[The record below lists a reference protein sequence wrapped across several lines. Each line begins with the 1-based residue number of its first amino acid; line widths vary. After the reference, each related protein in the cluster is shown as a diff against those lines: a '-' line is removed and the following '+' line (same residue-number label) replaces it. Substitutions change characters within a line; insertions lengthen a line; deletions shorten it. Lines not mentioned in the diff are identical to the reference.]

1 MIKVELLAPAGNM
14 MCLKAAIEAGC
25 DAVYL
30 AGNLYGARSFAGN
43 FNNEELV
50 EAINMAH
57 LYGVKVYI
65 AANTLIYEREV
76 NTFLDYIRFIHK
88 IGADAVIVQDLG
100 MMDLIRK
107 KFPNLEIHASTQ
119 MHIHN
124 YEGALLA
131 QKLGIKRIV
140 IARETPI
147 DVIEKIKR
155 ELNIEVEV
163 FIHGALCVSYSGQC
177 LMSSLIGNRSGNRG
191 TCSQCCRKAYDLY
204 DENSNKLSNDKY
216 LLSTKDLCT
225 LENIDKLIEIGVNS
239 LKIEGRMKRPEYV
252 YLVTKIY
259 RKVID
264 SYYETGKL
272 NISKEDIIELEKI
285 FNRSF
290 TKGFIF
296 GEENDNYV
304 YQKRPNHKG
313 ILVGSVLSKIN
324 NDLKIKL
331 THDINL
337 HDALRILDD
346 KEDKGIV
353 INKMFIEKKEVLS
366 AKKGDIITIKYDKFV
381 EKNSKV
387 LLTTDYNQI
396 RKINNSL
403 SNLKRKVLI
412 DIYFEAKE
420 NEKAFIKASDGVNE
434 VSLYSSFIVEEAR
447 NVPISKEN
455 IIKQLTKTGNTV
467 YKVGN
472 TRINIGN
479 IFLSIKD
486 INELRRNVLEKL
498 NQKRL
503 YKKDFIEND
512 YYIELPNF
520 SEEKYNAV
528 LLNVE
533 DDYFKYKD
541 KYDLIYTENQALLKY
556 NNVIYK
562 MPRVINR
569 YSCYDKRV
577 LIGELGSIIK
587 YKEFDTDFSFNV
599 VNSYSLAFLHNM
611 GAKCVTLSYELN
623 ELQIEN
629 IIESYNKRYGKHPN
643 TSVIVSSYPEAM
655 ICKFDL
661 NKMFGVNK
669 SFLVDEFNNKYKIES
684 KSDFMRIYNYQKKE
698 YLNHE
703 ELYKIGV
710 NVLRVNI

>member
-1 MIKVELLAPAGNM
+1 MKKVELLSPVGNLD
-14 MCLKAAIEAGC
+14 CLKAAIEAGC

-30 AGNLYGARSFAGN
+30 SGKVFGARSFAGN
-43 FNNEELV
+43 FSNEEL
-50 EAINMAH
+50 EYAINYAH

-140 IARETPI
+140 IARETPV

-353 INKMFIEKKEVLS
+353 INKMFIEKKR
-366 AKKGDIITIKYDKFV
+366 F
-381 EKNSKV
+381 
-387 LLTTDYNQI
+387 
-396 RKINNSL
+396 
-403 SNLKRKVLI
+403 
-412 DIYFEAKE
+412 
-420 NEKAFIKASDGVNE
+420 
-434 VSLYSSFIVEEAR
+434 
-447 NVPISKEN
+447 
-455 IIKQLTKTGNTV
+455 
-467 YKVGN
+467 
-472 TRINIGN
+472 
-479 IFLSIKD
+479 
-486 INELRRNVLEKL
+486 
-498 NQKRL
+498 
-503 YKKDFIEND
+503 
-512 YYIELPNF
+512 
-520 SEEKYNAV
+520 
-528 LLNVE
+528 
-533 DDYFKYKD
+533 
-541 KYDLIYTENQALLKY
+541 
-556 NNVIYK
+556 
-562 MPRVINR
+562 
-569 YSCYDKRV
+569 
-577 LIGELGSIIK
+577 
-587 YKEFDTDFSFNV
+587 
-599 VNSYSLAFLHNM
+599 
-611 GAKCVTLSYELN
+611 
-623 ELQIEN
+623 
-629 IIESYNKRYGKHPN
+629 
-643 TSVIVSSYPEAM
+643 
-655 ICKFDL
+655 
-661 NKMFGVNK
+661 
-669 SFLVDEFNNKYKIES
+669 
-684 KSDFMRIYNYQKKE
+684 
-698 YLNHE
+698 
-703 ELYKIGV
+703 
-710 NVLRVNI
+710 